1 MMYNKLLL
9 GFFRTILGYCGK
21 RSVGLLVMHPLCQ
34 RAWPLMGWDT
44 GVDHA
49 YPKHLLGRCWAIGKL
64 QGISLGLGKW
74 DSQSGLRSPWVC
86 KESETMLFSGSW
98 KPRHGWDLQKR

>member
-1 MMYNKLLL
+1 M
-9 GFFRTILGYCGK
+9 GPSFC
-21 RSVGLLVMHPLCQ
+21 LCSTTMFGRPRRQ
-34 RAWPLMGWDT
+34 DSGSFDQ
-44 GVDHA
+44 A
-49 YPKHLLGRCWAIGKL
+49 YPMQSQCRCWAIGKL